1 MRLPIRMPPL
11 ASPSGIP
18 LLAVQPKLSSREGVC
33 GWLSTFLAGIE
44 RVRIQDVNHFGPSEH
59 GLHIKTSPTRGAYIR
74 DVAYDNITIGNV
86 QHDYVISLTTSYGG
100 NNIGTGK
107 TPLFLSLSLSLILSI
122 FQSFVVVC
130 RDGPE
135 SVI

>member
-18 LLAVQPKLSSREGVC
+18 LLAVQPKLSSRGGVC

-100 NNIGTGK
+100 NNIGAGK
-107 TPLFLSLSLSLILSI
+107 TPLSLSLSLSI
-122 FQSFVVVC
+122 FQSFVVVFAETDP
-130 RDGPE
+130 RA
-135 SVI
+135 